1 MTRNENTEYTT
12 ENNNRSQKQFLELL
26 ARKLGI
32 KESSLETLTSF
43 GKALDEI
50 NQRRTEIQNSD
61 MPYREAAT
69 LLAELDSRE
78 KAILLELDS
87 LKVTKKRSP
96 LKGIITATAITGGV
110 ITLGV
115 ILSKLIASNDAVSD
129 DESDDADN
137 GDEDENEEDGLET
150 EEEHRAEGD
159 TQE

>member
-1 MTRNENTEYTT
+1 MTRNENTEYTA
-12 ENNNRSQKQFLELL
+12 ENNNRSQKQFLEIL
-26 ARKLGI
+26 AGKLGI

-78 KAILLELDS
+78 KAILTELDS

-115 ILSKLIASNDAVSD
+115 ILSKLIASNDTVSNVADTD
-129 DESDDADN
+129 DE
-137 GDEDENEEDGLET
+137 DEDENEEDGE
-150 EEEHRAEGD
+150 EAKEEHEEEGD